1 MMKTI
6 EVHNKVWKGDK
17 EVIQTQKKRVF
28 VLREDETT
36 LVYIPVKA
44 LMRVDYDRIVD
55 IAKKADGD
63 LLTALRDTRLDN
75 GMNALVLYENSISVK
90 TKEIKPE
97 PAPQPTQEPAQE
109 PQPQTSEP
117 QPEPQPK
124 RRGRKPGP
132 KPKSQQG

>member
-17 EVIQTQKKRVF
+17 ETIQTQKKRVF
-28 VLREDETT
+28 VLREDEKTI
-36 LVYIPVKA
+36 VYIPVKA

-90 TKEIKPE
+90 TKEDPKPE
-97 PAPQPTQEPAQE
+97 PAPQPTQETVQE
-109 PQPQTSEP
+109 T
-117 QPEPQPK
+117 QPEPQPQ

-132 KPKSQQG
+132 KPKNQQG